1 MFRDLSIQRRL
12 YAGFGAIVA
21 VLLILLLSAYQNFNT
36 LARAN
41 ADDRR
46 TLQTLVHNSKI
57 AADVLDIQAEFR
69 GFLLTGS
76 DDYLT
81 RLEENERDLSLRFEQ
96 LDQLLSTATTVQS
109 ERIQR
114 VRMLIEQYVS
124 TVVRPLIAKR
134 RALGTAPGAAD
145 QLGRDPLLR
154 EGFTYMNQIRTL
166 LDTFSAEESRAHTE
180 RERRT
185 TSLRDTMYGLLMLGG
200 LICVLAAVGISLYL
214 SRAILRPL
222 GALTTAVN
230 AFGAGD
236 RNARAIVM
244 SKDELGQVAEEF
256 NRTAQALQDNEQREQ
271 QASTELRSKVDSV
284 LAVVTR
290 AAAGDLTGRITVSG
304 PDAIGQ
310 LGDGLARMFDN
321 LRVLLNRV
329 QKAGIQVTT
338 STTEIAASAKQQ
350 EATGVEQ
357 AQTSVE
363 VLSTTKEISANS
375 AQLVKTMEEVR
386 HVADYTASATSD
398 AQGGLK
404 RMDNTM
410 QRMVSATDAI
420 NAKLSTLSEKAS
432 NINNVL
438 TTITKV
444 ADQTNILSLNAA
456 IEAEKAGESGRGFAV
471 VAAEIRRLADQT
483 SVATWDIE
491 QMLKEMQS
499 AVSAS
504 VMGMD
509 KFSEEIR
516 RSTGEVQQV
525 GEQLSGVIE
534 QVRNLT
540 PRFELVLEGM
550 QSQAVGAAQI
560 SETMNQLNE
569 ATQQTVDSLKATS
582 EAVQQLQYAA
592 QDLQA
597 SVSSFAVNI

>member
-41 ADDRR
+41 ADDRH
-46 TLQTLVHNSKI
+46 TLQTLVHSSRI

-81 RLEENERDLSLRFEQ
+81 RLEDNERDLNLTFQQ
-96 LDQLLSTATTVQS
+96 LDKLLSAATAVQN
-109 ERIQR
+109 ERMQR
-114 VRMLIEQYVS
+114 VRALIEQYVT

-134 RALGTAPGAAD
+134 RALGTAPSAAD

-154 EGFTYMNQIRTL
+154 EGFTYMNQIRSL
-166 LDTFSAEESRAHTE
+166 LETFSSEESRAHAE

-185 TSLRDTMYGLLMLGG
+185 TSLRDTMYSLLMLGG

-222 GALTTAVN
+222 GNLTSAVN
-230 AFGAGD
+230 AFGAGNRD
-236 RNARAIVM
+236 ARAGVM
-244 SKDELGQVAEEF
+244 SNDELGQVAEEF
-256 NRTAQALQDNEQREQ
+256 NRAAQALQDNERREQ
-271 QASTELRSKVDSV
+271 QASMELRSKVDSV